1 MHAKK
6 LKWLSLFPIPHFGL
20 FGGELVAY
28 TGGTCFRPQVH
39 ERVGI
44 SLAEVHERIGKSVI
58 SVRKNV
64 FNKGVRNIFQGVAK
78 FYPLTLGKRK
88 VYHLSIEGISKTLYK
103 RVRG

>member
-1 MHAKK
+1 MGGG
-6 LKWLSLFPIPHFGL
+6 LSWPIR
-20 FGGELVAY
+20 
-28 TGGTCFRPQVH
+28 GGTCFRPQVH

-44 SLAEVHERIGKSVI
+44 SLVEGHERIGKSVI

-64 FNKGVRNIFQGVAK
+64 FNKGVRNILQGVAK
-78 FYPLTLGKRK
+78 FYPLTLGMRK